1 MISLNYLHGDT
12 QSVSFGPCVEAA
24 ATTVSSEK
32 RLVLDLERQAGG
44 QSDGNL
50 SYFESDSDTRNA
62 WANNS
67 GRGKYIRG
75 MQLWVSSLKAHS

>member
-1 MISLNYLHGDT
+1 MTHTHGR
-12 QSVSFGPCVEAA
+12 SVSFGPCVEAA

-32 RLVLDLERQAGG
+32 RLVLDLERQAGR

-50 SYFESDSDTRNA
+50 SYFESDSVTRNA

-67 GRGKYIRG
+67 GRGKYIRVE
-75 MQLWVSSLKAHS
+75 QLWVSSLKAHS